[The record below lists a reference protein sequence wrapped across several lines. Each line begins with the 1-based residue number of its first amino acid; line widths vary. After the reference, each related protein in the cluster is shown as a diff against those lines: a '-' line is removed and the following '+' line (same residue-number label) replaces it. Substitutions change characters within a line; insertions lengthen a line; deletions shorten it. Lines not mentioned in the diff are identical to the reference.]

1 MKKFVFCFI
10 AVFAL
15 SVVHL
20 SAQEE
25 AATCHCCHDTTKQA
39 FEVESLF
46 PMFITGGFHAAV
58 GYRYNR
64 FRVRFSVING
74 GHYNAEKA
82 GVNSSD
88 AFKRFYKTSPGLFL
102 GYYVWKELEVYTYF
116 ECHTFEIEQKST
128 GVKKD
133 LFSMDYGLGVGY
145 QFFIGKSFY
154 VQPAF
159 HLYLRERKSLDFSGV
174 NYKIPGM
181 DLAPVIRVGY
191 RIWGR

>member
-1 MKKFVFCFI
+1 MMLVLI
-10 AVFAL
+10 AL
-15 SVVHL
+15 TMSVVNL

-25 AATCHCCHDTTKQA
+25 AVSCGKCCSTAKQSL
-39 FEVESLF
+39 EVESLF

-64 FRVRFSVING
+64 FRVRLSVING

-82 GVNSSD
+82 GINSSND
-88 AFKRFYKTSPGLFL
+88 FKRFYKTSPGLFL
-102 GYYVWKELEVYTYF
+102 GYYVWKELEVYTYL

-133 LFSMDYGLGVGY
+133 LFSMDYGAGIGY

-159 HLYLRERKSLDFSGV
+159 HIYLRKRKSLDFDDV
-174 NYKIPGM
+174 KYRIPGI
-181 DLAPVIRVGY
+181 DLAPVVRIGY
-191 RIWGR
+191 RLF